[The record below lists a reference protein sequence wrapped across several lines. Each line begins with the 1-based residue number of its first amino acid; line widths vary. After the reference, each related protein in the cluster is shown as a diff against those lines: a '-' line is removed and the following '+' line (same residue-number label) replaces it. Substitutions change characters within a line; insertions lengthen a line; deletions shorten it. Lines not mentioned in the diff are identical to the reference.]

1 MKGESMKASILDL
14 RRRMR
19 DVLRALDRNE
29 RVTIFH
35 RGREKGVIHPSPGRK
50 ASVASPFE
58 HPAFG
63 MWKDR
68 RDLRD
73 VQRVVR
79 ALRKGRRNAL

>member
-1 MKGESMKASILDL
+1 MEASILDL

-29 RVTIFH
+29 PVTILY
-35 RGREKGVIHPSPGRK
+35 RGKKKAVLQPSRQAGRCGGEI
-50 ASVASPFE
+50 SD

-68 RDLRD
+68 EDLQNVATTVRDLRKA
-73 VQRVVR
+73 RHH
-79 ALRKGRRNAL
+79 AL